1 MGKIQS
7 AINNILGAAAVG
19 VGAVKKEVV
28 AGQKAAAA
36 EQAEKLEAAQ
46 KEQADIEATSQKLAQ
61 ARKMAV
67 GYSQADVRKQ
77 EAAEAMGVTLPEKK
91 PRGVQTPAFT
101 RRMANAK
108 AMEEIHT
115 RYAQDKDFR
124 RRIANLKAKDI
135 AKAIKPEID
144 KKGGKK

>member
-1 MGKIQS
+1 MGKIQG
-7 AINNILGAAAVG
+7 AINNILGATAVG
-19 VGAVKKEVV
+19 VGAVKKELA
-28 AGQKAAAA
+28 AGKQAKEA
-36 EQAEKLEAAQ
+36 EQAEIKATETKL
-46 KEQADIEATSQKLAQ
+46 SQ

-67 GYSQADVRKQ
+67 GYTEEDIAKQ
-77 EAAEAMGVTLPEKK
+77 EAAEAMGITLPEKK

-108 AMEEIHT
+108 AMEAIHT

-124 RRIANLKAKDI
+124 KRLEGLKAKDI
-135 AKAIKPEID
+135 AAAIKPDIN